1 MYYPGRY
8 SSLFRTDLTNGV
20 TVWCD
25 ADPDGKIVLHF
36 PDGRMMRTCAAQL
49 DLSQAAVKSL
59 REAYEYLLGLAGGE
73 MAGAAVPVDALLRMD
88 DLLFALDS
96 TPVERYPNSAIA

>member
-8 SSLFRTDLTNGV
+8 PSLFRTDLGNGV

-36 PDGRMMRTCAAQL
+36 PDGRMVRTCAAQL
-49 DLSQAAVKSL
+49 ELMQAAVESL
-59 REAYEYLLGLAGGE
+59 REAYEHLLGLAGGE
-73 MAGAAVPVDALLRMD
+73 MAETAVPVDTLLRMD

-96 TPVERYPNSAIA
+96 SRVERYPNSAIA